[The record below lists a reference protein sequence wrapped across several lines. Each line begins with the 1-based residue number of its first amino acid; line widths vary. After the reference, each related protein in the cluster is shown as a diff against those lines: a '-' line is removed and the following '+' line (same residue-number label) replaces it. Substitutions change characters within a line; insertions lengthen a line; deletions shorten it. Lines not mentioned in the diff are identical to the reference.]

1 MPWRKT
7 QPTLNC
13 LEMLPHR
20 SQSIGIT
27 ARITM
32 PDFVLYALIAG
43 VGVASVMGSIGVFV
57 VWRRMAYFGDT
68 LAHSALLGIGLG
80 FFVGI
85 DINFGIVGVCLIIAI
100 GMVYLRSQRH
110 LAEDTLLGILAHASL
125 ALGLVVISLL
135 SSLRVDLMSY
145 LFGDI
150 LAVTLI
156 DIAWVYGG
164 GSVALG
170 VLAWL
175 WKDLV
180 SMTVHEDLA
189 QVEGVNIF
197 RTQIAF
203 MMLFALVI
211 AIAMKIVGIL
221 LVTSLLIIPAAS
233 ARRFARTPEQMAIF
247 AAIAG
252 SIAVALGLQGSLLWD
267 LPSGPAIVVAATII
281 YGASLAI
288 PMRQNAR

>member
-1 MPWRKT
+1 
-7 QPTLNC
+7 
-13 LEMLPHR
+13 
-20 SQSIGIT
+20 
-27 ARITM
+27 M

-43 VGVASVMGSIGVFV
+43 IGVAAVMGSIGVFV

-85 DINFGIVGVCLIIAI
+85 DINFGIVGVCLSIAV
-100 GMVYLRSQRH
+100 GMVYLRRQRY

-125 ALGLVVISLL
+125 ALGLVVISFL

-150 LAVTLI
+150 LAVTLT

-164 GSVALG
+164 GSIALG

-180 SMTVHEDLA
+180 SITVHEDLA

-197 RTQIAF
+197 RIQIAF

-221 LVTSLLIIPAAS
+221 LVTSLLIIPAAA
-233 ARRFARTPEQMAIF
+233 ARRFARTPEQMAVF

-252 SIAVALGLQGSLLWD
+252 SIAVALGLQGSLQWD
-267 LPSGPAIVVAATII
+267 LPSGPAIVVAATIV
-281 YGASLAI
+281 YAASLAI

>member
-1 MPWRKT
+1 
-7 QPTLNC
+7 
-13 LEMLPHR
+13 
-20 SQSIGIT
+20 
-27 ARITM
+27 M

-221 LVTSLLIIPAAS
+221 LVTSLLKSHLSPCHK
-233 ARRFARTPEQMAIF
+233 
-247 AAIAG
+247 
-252 SIAVALGLQGSLLWD
+252 
-267 LPSGPAIVVAATII
+267 
-281 YGASLAI
+281 
-288 PMRQNAR
+288 